1 MTYFSN
7 KGQLNTGC
15 REGNN
20 ELESPPM
27 MSQKGDKGGRGY
39 SEMRGCLSE
48 QHFSACSCLLEMGEQ
63 NKATLSWVYLGC
75 VT

>member
-1 MTYFSN
+1 
-7 KGQLNTGC
+7 
-15 REGNN
+15 
-20 ELESPPM
+20 M

-48 QHFSACSCLLEMGEQ
+48 QDFSECSFLLEMGEQ

-75 VT
+75 MTWKACFKMRD